1 MKTGLQTKYSKYNF
15 EKLFKEKGYAW
26 FTKGNYNL
34 NIIGIR
40 SNQNNNITN
49 KYDDLLIVDYNTGNG
64 HKRVFFP
71 ITTEPGSHYMNH
83 PCHKDGAAILVP
95 GQYRNTW
102 AIGLHKNKYKALC
115 QIKPV
120 KVYRDNNRNSVYDLA
135 PSSIETG
142 MFGINIHRS
151 NEYAIS
157 KNVNQYSAGCQVFS
171 NPSDYNAFIRICE
184 QQRKLYGNSFTYTL
198 LDENELK

>member
-1 MKTGLQTKYSKYNF
+1 M
-15 EKLFKEKGYAW
+15 
-26 FTKGNYNL
+26 
-34 NIIGIR
+34 
-40 SNQNNNITN
+40 
-49 KYDDLLIVDYNTGNG
+49 
-64 HKRVFFP
+64 
-71 ITTEPGSHYMNH
+71 
-83 PCHKDGAAILVP
+83 
-95 GQYRNTW
+95 
-102 AIGLHKNKYKALC
+102 HKNKYKALC

-120 KVYRDNNRNSVYDLA
+120 KVYRDNNRNNVYDLA

-157 KNVNQYSAGCQVFS
+157 KNINKYSAGCQVFS
-171 NPSDYNAFIRICE
+171 NPSDYNAFMRICE